1 MGMCCKKNA
10 MIGWRNAQSMKYRPR
25 GPQTERKTRG
35 PGKVVGNDC
44 QARKLNKEDAM
55 DRSIDEVDKGCLM
68 NRKGVSG
75 WMFLLVPAYPGSPE
89 QQSLTTVRHCQSK
102 EASLLWS
109 HHEETRKAVKRSC
122 VLQMISRTI
131 LLILSLIQKEWR
143 NTSWRLQLKGLR
155 DSAGFLDSKENNKRV
170 LNKAGVKRE
179 LLDTVKARKLAYY
192 GHTMRKQGSC
202 LKR

>member
-109 HHEETRKAVKRSC
+109 HHEETRKLPEEITQGRPRTAWMDNIKMWTRLPVEESIRMTEINGESTSMVWPTLRSRMAEE
-122 VLQMISRTI
+122 QNST
-131 LLILSLIQKEWR
+131 LIQHCSCKLVY
-143 NTSWRLQLKGLR
+143 SY
-155 DSAGFLDSKENNKRV
+155 FL
-170 LNKAGVKRE
+170 
-179 LLDTVKARKLAYY
+179 
-192 GHTMRKQGSC
+192 
-202 LKR
+202 